1 MFRSVIPNTRIKRI
15 RKSASQKSPRPN
27 HPNHKYPRSIP
38 PHRPLIFASIPKKIS
53 PMSNLETNRQDDEM
67 RLAISQMKQRHAQV
81 SLGGG
86 KKSIEKNRKR
96 GKMTPR
102 ERIHYLIDKDSD
114 FLEIGS
120 FAGWNMYPDDGGCPA
135 GGTVAGIGYVA
146 GRQCIIIANDNT
158 VKAGAW
164 FPITGKK
171 NLRMQEIAMEN
182 HLPVVYIVD
191 SAGVYLP
198 MQDEI
203 FPDKEHFGRIF
214 RNNAIM
220 SAMGISQLAAVMGS
234 CVAGGAYLPIMSDE
248 TLMVEGNGSIFLAG
262 PYLVKAAIG
271 EDVDNETLG
280 GAKTHT
286 EISGIADYKFDTEQQ
301 CLDQVRRIM
310 DKMGHHKENA
320 GYDRIPAVAPAKEG
334 KEIYGMISIENNKAY
349 DVVDVINCMVD
360 EGTLDQFKED
370 YGKTIVCGYAR
381 VDGWAV
387 GIVANQRTIVK
398 SGKKEMQLGGV
409 IYNDSADK
417 AARFIQN
424 CNQKKIPL
432 VFLQDVTGFMV
443 GSRSEHSGIIKDG
456 AKMVNAVANSVVP
469 KITIIIGNSYGAGNY
484 AMCGKAYDPR
494 FIYAWPNAKIAVMGG
509 EQAAKTLLQIKVA
522 SLKSKGEEIAPEKET
537 EMLKEITDQY
547 NEQTSVYYAAAR
559 LWVDEIIDPADTR
572 RRISEGIAAANHAPI
587 EKEWKSGVFQV

>member
-1 MFRSVIPNTRIKRI
+1 M
-15 RKSASQKSPRPN
+15 
-27 HPNHKYPRSIP
+27 
-38 PHRPLIFASIPKKIS
+38 
-53 PMSNLETNRQDDEM
+53 NLEFNKNEDAM
-67 RLAISQMKQRHAQV
+67 RLIISQMRQRHAQI

-86 KKSIEKNRKR
+86 KKAIEKAKEK
-96 GKMTPR
+96 GKLSPR
-102 ERIHYLIDKDSD
+102 ERIDYLIDADTE
-114 FLEIGS
+114 FQEIGA
-120 FAGWNMYPDDGGCPA
+120 FTAYEMYQEHGGCPA
-135 GGTVAGIGYVA
+135 GGTVGGLGFVS
-146 GRQCIIIANDNT
+146 GKLCMIIANDNT

-164 FPITGKK
+164 FPLTGKK
-171 NLRMQEIAMEN
+171 NLRLQEIAMEN
-182 HLPVVYIVD
+182 KLPVIYIVD

-214 RNNAIM
+214 RNNAMM
-220 SAMGISQLAAVMGS
+220 SAMGITQIAAVMGS

-271 EDVDNETLG
+271 EDVDIQTLG
-280 GAKTHT
+280 GATTHN
-286 EISGIADYKFDTEQQ
+286 EISGIADYKFENEQD
-301 CLDQVRRIM
+301 CLDQVKRIIS
-310 DKMGHHKENA
+310 KIGKQEQA
-320 GYDRIPAVAPAKEG
+320 GFDQIAAVAPRRATQEV
-334 KEIYGMISIENNKAY
+334 YGLVSAENNKNF
-349 DVVDVINCMVD
+349 DVAAVIETIVDAD
-360 EGTLDQFKED
+360 SFDQFKED

-381 VDGWAV
+381 VAGWAV
-387 GIVANQRTIVK
+387 GIVANQRKIVK
-398 SGKKEMQLGGV
+398 SGKGEMQMGGV

-456 AKMVNAVANSVVP
+456 AKLVNAVANSVVP

-509 EQAAKTLLQIKVA
+509 EQAAKTLLQIQVA
-522 SLKSKGEEIAPEKET
+522 SLKAKGEVIDPEKE
-537 EMLKEITDQY
+537 KELLQEIIEKY
-547 NEQTSVYYAAAR
+547 NKQTSVYYAAAR
-559 LWVDEIIDPADTR
+559 LWVDEIIDPAETR
-572 RRISEGIAAANHAPI
+572 NRIALAIQAANHAPI

>member
-1 MFRSVIPNTRIKRI
+1 MD
-15 RKSASQKSPRPN
+15 
-27 HPNHKYPRSIP
+27 
-38 PHRPLIFASIPKKIS
+38 
-53 PMSNLETNRQDDEM
+53 LEFNKNEDGM
-67 RLAISQMKQRHAQV
+67 KLAVSQMKQRHGIISQ
-81 SLGGG
+81 GGG
-86 KKSIEKNRKR
+86 KKAMDKAREK
-96 GKMTPR
+96 GKMAPR
-102 ERIHYLIDKDSD
+102 ERIQYLIDKGSV
-114 FLEIGS
+114 FTEIGA
-120 FAGWNMYPDDGGCPA
+120 FAGYDMYKEHGGCPA
-135 GGTVAGIGYVA
+135 GGTVAGLGYVH
-146 GRQCIIIANDNT
+146 GRQCVIVANDNT

-182 HLPVVYIVD
+182 HLPIIYIVD

-214 RNNAIM
+214 RNNAQM
-220 SAMGISQLAAVMGS
+220 SAMGISQIAAVMGS

-271 EDVDNETLG
+271 EDVDIQTLG

-286 EISGIADYKFDTEQQ
+286 EISGIADYKFDTEQE

-310 DKMGHHKENA
+310 DKTGEQSRM
-320 GYDRIPAVAPAKEG
+320 GYDRIKPVAPLKDAS
-334 KEIYGMISIENNKAY
+334 EIYGLVSAQNNKAF
-349 DVVDVINCMVD
+349 DVVDVIKCFVD
-360 EGTLDQFKED
+360 GSEFDQFKED
-370 YGKTIVCGYAR
+370 YGKTIVCGYGR

-387 GIVANQRTIVK
+387 GIVANQRKIVK
-398 SGKKEMQLGGV
+398 SGKGEMQMGGV

-417 AARFIQN
+417 AARFIMN

-456 AKMVNAVANSVVP
+456 AKLVNAVANSVVP

-509 EQAAKTLLQIKVA
+509 EQAAKTLLQIQVA
-522 SLKSKGEEIAPEKET
+522 SLKSKGEVIEPET
-537 EMLKEITDQY
+537 EKAMLKEIVDRYDT
-547 NEQTSVYYAAAR
+547 QTSAYYAAAR
-559 LWVDEIIDPADTR
+559 LWVDEIIDPVDTR
-572 RRISEGIAAANHAPI
+572 SVISEGINAANHTQVD
-587 EKEWKSGVFQV
+587 KEFKMGVFQV

>member
-1 MFRSVIPNTRIKRI
+1 M
-15 RKSASQKSPRPN
+15 
-27 HPNHKYPRSIP
+27 
-38 PHRPLIFASIPKKIS
+38 
-53 PMSNLETNRQDDEM
+53 NLEFNKNDDAM
-67 RLAISQMKQRHAQV
+67 RLAIGAMKHKHDQI

-86 KKSIEKNRKR
+86 KKTIEKNREK
-96 GKMTPR
+96 GKLTPR
-102 ERIHYLIDKDSD
+102 ERIQYLIDKDST
-114 FLEIGS
+114 FSEIGS
-120 FAGWNMYPDDGGCPA
+120 FAGYDMYPEEGGCPA
-135 GGTVAGIGYVA
+135 GGTVGGLGYIC
-146 GRQCIIIANDNT
+146 GRQCMIIANDNT

-164 FPITGKK
+164 FPIAGKK
-171 NLRMQEIAMEN
+171 NLRLQEIAMEN
-182 HLPVVYIVD
+182 RLPVVYLVD

-214 RNNAIM
+214 RNNAVM
-220 SAMGISQLAAVMGS
+220 SAMGITQIAAVMGS

-271 EDVDNETLG
+271 EDIDLQTLG

-286 EISGIADYKFDTEQQ
+286 EISGIADYKFKTEQE
-301 CLDQVRRIM
+301 CLDQVRRII
-310 DKMGHHKENA
+310 DKMGSQEKA
-320 GYDRIPAVAPAKEG
+320 GFDRVQSVEPARDIKD
-334 KEIYGMISIENNKAY
+334 IYGLVSVDNNKNF
-349 DVVDVINCMVD
+349 DVVDVIKCIVD
-360 EGTLDQFKED
+360 HSEFDQFKED

-381 VDGWAV
+381 VEGWAV
-387 GIVANQRTIVK
+387 GIVANQRKIVK
-398 SGKKEMQLGGV
+398 SGKGEMQMGGV

-456 AKMVNAVANSVVP
+456 AKLVNAVANSVVP
-469 KITIIIGNSYGAGNY
+469 KITFIIGNSYGAGNY

-509 EQAAKTLLQIKVA
+509 EQAAKVLLQIQVA
-522 SLKSKGEEIAPEKET
+522 SLKAKGEEITPEKEA
-537 EMLKEITDQY
+537 ELLKSITDKYTAQ
-547 NEQTSVYYAAAR
+547 SMSYYAAAR

-572 RRISEGIAAANHAPI
+572 RLISESIHAANHAPI
-587 EKEWKSGVFQV
+587 EKEWKGGVFQV